1 MLHTVKHSPFS
12 HQALV
17 HALRELQP
25 DDRLLLWQDGVIAAT
40 VAQSQASLGRP
51 ALGQASLWQ
60 APLQTLANSQ
70 RLYVMAEDL
79 QARGLSQAIGQP
91 ISMLDWV
98 DLVAKWGSPQ
108 AW

>member
-12 HQALV
+12 HQALTQ
-17 HALRELQP
+17 ALAQLQP

-40 VAQSQASLGRP
+40 VA
-51 ALGQASLWQ
+51 LGQATLWQ
-60 APLQTLANSQ
+60 APLQALANSQ

-79 QARGLSQAIGQP
+79 QARGLSPSIGQQ
-91 ISMLDWV
+91 ISMFDWV
-98 DLVAKWGSPQ
+98 DLVEKWGSPQ

>member
-12 HQALV
+12 HQALIQ
-17 HALRELQP
+17 ALAQLQP
-25 DDRLLLWQDGVIAAT
+25 NDRLLLWQDGVIAAT
-40 VAQSQASLGRP
+40 VAR
-51 ALGQASLWQ
+51 GQAILWQ
-60 APLQTLANSQ
+60 APLQALADSQ

-79 QARGLSQAIGQP
+79 QARGLSPAIGQQ

-98 DLVAKWGSPQ
+98 DLVEKWGSPQ

>member
-12 HQALV
+12 HQALA
-17 HALRELQP
+17 HALREFQP

-40 VAQSQASLGRP
+40 VAQSQAP
-51 ALGQASLWQ
+51 LGQASWWQ